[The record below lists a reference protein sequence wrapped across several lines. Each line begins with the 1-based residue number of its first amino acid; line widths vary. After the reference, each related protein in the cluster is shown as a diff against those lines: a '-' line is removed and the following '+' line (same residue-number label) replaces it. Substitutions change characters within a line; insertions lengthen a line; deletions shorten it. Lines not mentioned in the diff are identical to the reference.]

1 VAFAEFSACALT
13 AKRRACLVG
22 GNCDKVRVMNR
33 LVTSSR
39 WQVSIL
45 TVWVLLAIA
54 AFPFASKVNQELDAS
69 ARLKGS
75 ESAAVEAALQ
85 HRFESPFTKIALLR
99 VASAPDPRTPEGR
112 EMLERVRDAIKAT
125 LGVQGVMSYL
135 DRDDALFIAQDASP
149 ILIVGLSTAK
159 GSGDTLMANLHKV
172 TESLGTQLDKR
183 FPGIAFRWTGEAA
196 VNADMRRLSA
206 SATRAAELGA
216 LPLTLML
223 LLLAFRSV
231 ISALLPVL
239 CGALTILV
247 SLGILAVVNRI
258 WPTSIIVVSI
268 ISMVG
273 LGLSVD
279 YALLIVSRY
288 RDALGQGLTRAAA
301 VIEATGHAGRTVVVS
316 GSAVAIGFGAML
328 LVPVSEVRSIGMGGL
343 IVSAVAVLVANTLL
357 PIVLMRIGTSIDAGR
372 VGRRGNAVT
381 GGDWRR
387 WAGWVSRHPLS
398 VLAVAGIPLLVL
410 ALHAVHLRTDLP
422 RGRWLPESAD
432 SVRALHEIDAVA
444 RGNFGQIIQIILDL
458 PPGTTIRDESG
469 WRAASLLVRHYARDA
484 RIQHVWAVTTVTV
497 KPLGGPELLAHIPDE
512 VRRSLVTADGK
523 AVLIQLL
530 PIKGL
535 APTDAAAIV
544 REIRAADPQT
554 LTGIAGTRLQ
564 VGGVPAFN
572 IDYEDAIKRSLG
584 IIAAI
589 VVGATLLVLSLA
601 FRSVLIPL
609 KAVALNLLSVAAS
622 FGAVTLVFQDGFGS
636 RVLGVPR
643 PMDGGFPIVPV
654 LVFGIVFGLSM
665 DYEVFLMARI
675 ADGRRVGLSDTAAL
689 VDGIAGIGRV
699 ITFAAAIM
707 IVIFGGFVFG
717 EFVLIK
723 ILGFAL
729 GVAVLLDATVI
740 RLAVGPAL
748 IQLAGRW
755 NWWPGRS

>member
-1 VAFAEFSACALT
+1 
-13 AKRRACLVG
+13 
-22 GNCDKVRVMNR
+22 MNR

-45 TVWVLLAIA
+45 TVWVLLAIG
-54 AFPFASKVNQELDAS
+54 AFPFASKVNQDLDTS

-85 HRFESPFTKIALLR
+85 QRFKSPFTKVALLR
-99 VASAPDPRTPEGR
+99 VASGPDPRTLEGR
-112 EMLERVRDAIKAT
+112 EMLQRVSDAIKAT

-149 ILIVGLSTAK
+149 ILVVGLSTAK
-159 GSGDTLMANLHKV
+159 DSRDSLMANLHQV
-172 TESLGTQLDKR
+172 TETLRQQLEKR
-183 FPGIAFRWTGEAA
+183 FPGLAFRWTGEGA

-216 LPLTLML
+216 LPITLML

-231 ISALLPVL
+231 VSALLPVL

-247 SLGILAVVNRI
+247 SLGVLSLANRI

-268 ISMVG
+268 VSMVG
-273 LGLSVD
+273 LGLSID

-288 RDALGQGLTRAAA
+288 RDALGQGLVGAAA
-301 VIEATGHAGRTVVVS
+301 VLDATVHAGRTVVVS
-316 GSAVAIGFGAML
+316 GSAVAIGFGTML

-343 IVSAVAVLVANTLL
+343 LVSAVAVLVANTLL
-357 PIVLMRIGTSIDAGR
+357 PILLVRIGPLIDAGR
-372 VGRRGNAVT
+372 VGRRRNAVT
-381 GGDWRR
+381 GRNWRR
-387 WAGWVSRHPLS
+387 WASWVSRHPLG

-444 RGNFGQIIQIILDL
+444 RGNFGQIIQIILEL
-458 PPGTTIRDESG
+458 PQGTTIQDESG
-469 WRAASLLVRHYARDA
+469 WRATSLLVRHYARDV
-484 RIQHVWAVTTVTV
+484 RIQHVWSVTTVIV
-497 KPLGGPELLAHIPDE
+497 KPLSGPELLSRIPIE
-512 VRRSLVTADGK
+512 VRRSLVSADGG

-530 PIKGL
+530 PKHGL
-535 APTDAAAIV
+535 AATDAAAIV

-584 IIAAI
+584 LIAAI
-589 VVGATLLVLSLA
+589 VVGATLLVLSIA

-636 RVLGVPR
+636 RFLGLPR

-675 ADGRRVGLSDTAAL
+675 ADGRRAGLSDAAAL

-755 NWWPGRS
+755 NWWPGRF

>member
-1 VAFAEFSACALT
+1 
-13 AKRRACLVG
+13 
-22 GNCDKVRVMNR
+22 MNR
-33 LVTSSR
+33 LVSSSR
-39 WQVSIL
+39 WHVPIL
-45 TVWVLLAIA
+45 TLWVLVAIA
-54 AFPFASKVNQELDAS
+54 AFPFAWKVNQNLDTS
-69 ARLKGS
+69 ARLQGS
-75 ESAAVEAALQ
+75 ESAAVAAALQ
-85 HRFESPFTKIALLR
+85 QRFKSPFTKIALLR
-99 VASAPDPRTPEGR
+99 VAFGPDPRTLEGR
-112 EMLERVRDAIKAT
+112 EMLQRVSDAIKAT
-125 LGVQGVMSYL
+125 SGVQGIMSYL
-135 DRDDALFIAQDASP
+135 DRGDALFVAQDGSP
-149 ILIVGLSTAK
+149 IIVVGLSTAK
-159 GSGDTLMANLHKV
+159 DSGDSLMANLHKI
-172 TESLGTQLDKR
+172 TEAMRAQLENQ
-183 FPGIAFRWTGEAA
+183 FPRLAFRWTGEAA
-196 VNADMRRLSA
+196 VNADLRRLSA

-216 LPLTLML
+216 LPLTLIL

-231 ISALLPVL
+231 VSALLPVL

-247 SLGILAVVNRI
+247 SLGILAVLNRV

-273 LGLSVD
+273 LGLSID
-279 YALLIVSRY
+279 YALLMVSRY
-288 RDALGQGLTRAAA
+288 RDALGQGLVGAAA
-301 VIEATGHAGRTVVVS
+301 VADATEHAGRTVVVS
-316 GSAVAIGFGAML
+316 GSAVAIGFGTML
-328 LVPVSEVRSIGMGGL
+328 LVPVSDVRSIGMGGL
-343 IVSAVAVLVANTLL
+343 LVSAVAVLVARTLL
-357 PIVLMRIGTSIDAGR
+357 PIVLVRIGTWIDIGR
-372 VGRRGNAVT
+372 VGRRDNVVT
-381 GGDWRR
+381 GENWRR
-387 WAGWVSRHPLS
+387 WAGWVSRHPLG
-398 VLAVAGIPLLVL
+398 VLAVAGIPLLAL
-410 ALHAVHLRTDLP
+410 ALHATHLRTDLP
-422 RGRWLPESAD
+422 RGGWLPESAD
-432 SVRALHEIDAVA
+432 SVRALHELDAVA
-444 RGNFGQIIQIILDL
+444 RGNFGQIIQIILEL
-458 PPGTTIRDESG
+458 PAGTTIQDESG
-469 WRAASLLVRHYARDA
+469 WRAASLLARHYARDA
-484 RIQHVWAVTTVTV
+484 RIQHVWAVTTVNV
-497 KPLGGPELLAHIPDE
+497 KPLGGPELLDHIPIE
-512 VRRSLVTADGK
+512 ARRSLVSADGG

-530 PIKGL
+530 PKQGL
-535 APTDAAAIV
+535 AATDAAAIV

-572 IDYEDAIKRSLG
+572 IDYEDAIKRTLF

-589 VVGATLLVLSLA
+589 VVGATLVVLSIA

-622 FGAVTLVFQDGFGS
+622 FGAVTFVFQDGFGS
-636 RVLGVPR
+636 RLFGLPR

-675 ADGRRVGLSDTAAL
+675 ADGRRAGLSDAAAL

-755 NWWPGRS
+755 NWWPGRF